1 MDKNV
6 KAQLRAMK
14 SRPLS
19 ERLRYLWSYYKW
31 HALIFLLLLLLAA
44 STLHDILHQKS
55 TAFSAL
61 FVNAYALEESVQFS
75 DGFAAYAG
83 IDLRTSNLYF
93 DTAYYETDQVNE
105 NTITTRQYITTHIAS
120 GELDVLAIDAANFQE
135 SDTLFYTDLR
145 EVLSPELLRTLQ
157 DALFWVQDS
166 DSGEEIP
173 IAVRIDTAAR
183 FSGSYAL
190 PEGPYLLGICVNTD
204 HGDTAAAFLSYLF
217 SDAS

>member
-6 KAQLRAMK
+6 KAQLHTMK
-14 SRPLS
+14 SHPLS

-83 IDLRTSNLYF
+83 IDLRTANLYF

-135 SDTLFYTDLR
+135 SDTLFYMDLR
-145 EVLSPELLRTLQ
+145 KVLSPELLSTFQ
-157 DALFWVQDS
+157 DALFLAQDA
-166 DSGEEIP
+166 DTGEEIP

-183 FSGSYAL
+183 FSNSYAL
-190 PEGPYLLGICVNTD
+190 PEGPYLLGICVNTG
-204 HGDTAAAFLSYLF
+204 HTDTAVAFLSYLL
-217 SDAS
+217 SEAA